1 MKVRDLI
8 RRSLKY
14 LGAVSGADPVPSED
28 LADALDELNMMVS
41 ELATTRG
48 LTLDF
53 VVAELAAAD
62 DMIFPAGF
70 HGGLAAMLA
79 ERLAPEYGGNIAQKT
94 LEMAASCWGQLAME
108 YHVIPV
114 SEPNLTISR
123 HTLDGT
129 RGVYNN
135 DA

>member
-28 LADALDELNMMVS
+28 LADALDELNMMVA

-53 VVAELAAAD
+53 EVEELQPAD

-79 ERLAPEYGGNIAQKT
+79 ERLAPEYGGTIAQKT
-94 LEMAASCWGQLAME
+94 LELAASCWASLAME
-108 YHVIPV
+108 YHEIPV

-123 HTLDGT
+123 HTQDGT